1 MLFDLNRSIAMTLSF
16 PLDKNFAEVGESG
29 SMNRISGVTA
39 TVKHPMNIKILRNQ
53 CIYNVIIPKRIM
65 RTYPW

>member
-1 MLFDLNRSIAMTLSF
+1 MTLSF

-39 TVKHPMNIKILRNQ
+39 TVRQPMNIKILHAL
-53 CIYNVIIPKRIM
+53 IA
-65 RTYPW
+65 